1 MYFNDIVFLF
11 IDGAW
16 RRQRCASQNWELVGL
31 EKAKGS
37 KQKLGIMVLKK

>member
-1 MYFNDIVFLF
+1 MYFNDIVFF
-11 IDGAW
+11 IYRWAW

-37 KQKLGIMVLKK
+37 KQNLGSWY